1 MIDVIFNF
9 LIQFDLLIKNNLELS
24 LILYFLFS
32 FLFFTFSLPGSL
44 IIILA
49 SSFFFGFI
57 TGFIINITT
66 IVLGSLCF
74 FLFFKNLFKKYFNKQ
89 IEKFSYKLNTII
101 KKSSFE
107 YLVLLRLIFGVP
119 LFVQNLFL
127 STLNISKTKF
137 IITSFI
143 GFSPAIIIFTYLG
156 SKLLQVYEIKNIS
169 YRDIFTNEFIFIL
182 ILFILFLIF
191 RIIYNYKKND

>member
-1 MIDVIFNF
+1 MIDIIFNF

-74 FLFFKNLFKKYFNKQ
+74 FLFFKNIFKKYFNKQ
-89 IEKFSYKLNTII
+89 IEKFSDKLNKII

-137 IITSFI
+137 IISSFI
-143 GFSPAIIIFTYLG
+143 GFTPYF
-156 SKLLQVYEIKNIS
+156 LLFSFIGNQFSNLIEVKEFQLSNILS
-169 YRDIFTNEFIFIL
+169 FELIL
-182 ILFILFLIF
+182 IFLLLIVSLLLRIF
-191 RIIYNYKKND
+191 FKFK

>member
-89 IEKFSYKLNTII
+89 IEKFSDKLNTII

-137 IITSFI
+137 IISSFI
-143 GFSPAIIIFTYLG
+143 GFTPYFLLFSFIGNQFSNLIEIKEFQLSNILSFELILIFLLLIIF
-156 SKLLQVYEIKNIS
+156 LLL
-169 YRDIFTNEFIFIL
+169 RIFFKF
-182 ILFILFLIF
+182 
-191 RIIYNYKKND
+191 K

>member
-74 FLFFKNLFKKYFNKQ
+74 FLFFKNIFKKYFNKQ
-89 IEKFSYKLNTII
+89 IEKFSDKLNKII

-137 IITSFI
+137 IISSFI
-143 GFSPAIIIFTYLG
+143 GFTPYF
-156 SKLLQVYEIKNIS
+156 LLFSFIGNQFSNLIEIKEFQLSNILS
-169 YRDIFTNEFIFIL
+169 FELIL
-182 ILFILFLIF
+182 IFLLLIF
-191 RIIYNYKKND
+191 FLLIRIFFKFK

>member
-89 IEKFSYKLNTII
+89 IEKFSDKLNTII

-137 IITSFI
+137 IISSFVGFTPYFLLFSFI
-143 GFSPAIIIFTYLG
+143 GNQFSNLI
-156 SKLLQVYEIKNIS
+156 EIKEFQLSNILS
-169 YRDIFTNEFIFIL
+169 FELIL
-182 ILFILFLIF
+182 IFLILIILLLV
-191 RIIYNYKKND
+191 RIFFKFK

>member
-74 FLFFKNLFKKYFNKQ
+74 FLFFKNIFKKYFNKQ
-89 IEKFSYKLNTII
+89 IEKFSDKLNKII

-137 IITSFI
+137 IISSFI
-143 GFSPAIIIFTYLG
+143 GFTPYFLLFSFIGNQFSDLIEVKEFKLSNILSFELILIFLILIIF
-156 SKLLQVYEIKNIS
+156 LLI
-169 YRDIFTNEFIFIL
+169 RIFFKF
-182 ILFILFLIF
+182 
-191 RIIYNYKKND
+191 K

>member
-89 IEKFSYKLNTII
+89 IEKFSDKLNTII

-137 IITSFI
+137 IISSFI
-143 GFSPAIIIFTYLG
+143 GFTPYF
-156 SKLLQVYEIKNIS
+156 LLFSFIGNQFSNLIEVKEFQLSNILS
-169 YRDIFTNEFIFIL
+169 FELIL
-182 ILFILFLIF
+182 IFLILIILLLL
-191 RIIYNYKKND
+191 RIFFKFK

>member
-9 LIQFDLLIKNNLELS
+9 LLQFDLLIKNNLELS

-74 FLFFKNLFKKYFNKQ
+74 FLFFKNIFKKYFNKQ
-89 IEKFSYKLNTII
+89 IEKFSDKLNKII

-127 STLNISKTKF
+127 STLKISKTKF
-137 IITSFI
+137 IISSFI
-143 GFSPAIIIFTYLG
+143 GFTPYFLLFSFIGNQFSDLIEVKEFQLSNFLSFELILIFLLLIIF
-156 SKLLQVYEIKNIS
+156 LLL
-169 YRDIFTNEFIFIL
+169 RIFFKF
-182 ILFILFLIF
+182 
-191 RIIYNYKKND
+191 K

>member
-1 MIDVIFNF
+1 MIDIIFNF

-89 IEKFSYKLNTII
+89 IEKFSDKLDKII

-137 IITSFI
+137 IISSFI
-143 GFSPAIIIFTYLG
+143 GFTPYFLLFSFIGNQFSDLIEVKEFQLSNILSFELILIFLLLIIF
-156 SKLLQVYEIKNIS
+156 LLL
-169 YRDIFTNEFIFIL
+169 RIFFKF
-182 ILFILFLIF
+182 
-191 RIIYNYKKND
+191 K

>member
-9 LIQFDLLIKNNLELS
+9 LLQFDLLIKNNLELS

-32 FLFFTFSLPGSL
+32 FLYFTFSLPGSL

-74 FLFFKNLFKKYFNKQ
+74 FLFFKNIFKKYLNKQ
-89 IEKFSYKLNTII
+89 IEKFSDKLNKII

-137 IITSFI
+137 IISSFI
-143 GFSPAIIIFTYLG
+143 GFTPYFLLFSYIGNQFSDLIEVKEFQLSNILSFELILIFLLLIIF
-156 SKLLQVYEIKNIS
+156 LLL
-169 YRDIFTNEFIFIL
+169 RIFFKF
-182 ILFILFLIF
+182 
-191 RIIYNYKKND
+191 K

>member
-74 FLFFKNLFKKYFNKQ
+74 FLFFKNIFKKYFNKQ
-89 IEKFSYKLNTII
+89 IEKFSDKLNKII

-127 STLNISKTKF
+127 STLNISKSKF
-137 IITSFI
+137 IISSFI
-143 GFSPAIIIFTYLG
+143 GFTPYFLLFSFIGNQFSDLIEIKEFQLSNILSFELILIFLLLIIF
-156 SKLLQVYEIKNIS
+156 LLL
-169 YRDIFTNEFIFIL
+169 RIFFKF
-182 ILFILFLIF
+182 
-191 RIIYNYKKND
+191 K

>member
-74 FLFFKNLFKKYFNKQ
+74 FLFFKNIFKKYFNKQ
-89 IEKFSYKLNTII
+89 IEKFSDKLNKII

-107 YLVLLRLIFGVP
+107 YLVLLRLVIGVP

-127 STLNISKTKF
+127 STLNISKSKF
-137 IITSFI
+137 LISSFI
-143 GFSPAIIIFTYLG
+143 GFTPYFLLFSFIGNQFSDLIEVKEFQLSNILSFELILIFLLLIIF
-156 SKLLQVYEIKNIS
+156 LLL
-169 YRDIFTNEFIFIL
+169 RIFFKF
-182 ILFILFLIF
+182 
-191 RIIYNYKKND
+191 K

>member
-74 FLFFKNLFKKYFNKQ
+74 FLFFKNIFKKYFNKQ
-89 IEKFSYKLNTII
+89 IEKFSDKLNKII

-137 IITSFI
+137 IISSFI
-143 GFSPAIIIFTYLG
+143 GFTPYFLLFSYIGNQFSDLIEVKEFQLSNILSFELILIFFLLIIF
-156 SKLLQVYEIKNIS
+156 LLI
-169 YRDIFTNEFIFIL
+169 RIFFKF
-182 ILFILFLIF
+182 
-191 RIIYNYKKND
+191 K

>member
-24 LILYFLFS
+24 LISYFLFS

-89 IEKFSYKLNTII
+89 IEKFSDKLNTII

-137 IITSFI
+137 IISSFI
-143 GFSPAIIIFTYLG
+143 GFTPYF
-156 SKLLQVYEIKNIS
+156 LLFSFIGNQFSNLIEVKEFQLSNILS
-169 YRDIFTNEFIFIL
+169 FELIL
-182 ILFILFLIF
+182 IFLILIILLLI
-191 RIIYNYKKND
+191 RIFFKFK

>member
-74 FLFFKNLFKKYFNKQ
+74 FLFFKNIFKKYFNKQ
-89 IEKFSYKLNTII
+89 IEKFSDKLNTII

-119 LFVQNLFL
+119 LFVQNLFI

-137 IITSFI
+137 IFSSFI
-143 GFSPAIIIFTYLG
+143 GFTPYFLLFSFIGNQFSDLIEVKEFQLSNILSFELILVFLILIIF
-156 SKLLQVYEIKNIS
+156 LLI
-169 YRDIFTNEFIFIL
+169 RIFFKF
-182 ILFILFLIF
+182 
-191 RIIYNYKKND
+191 K

>member
-89 IEKFSYKLNTII
+89 IEKFSDKLNTII

-137 IITSFI
+137 IISSFI
-143 GFSPAIIIFTYLG
+143 GFTPYF
-156 SKLLQVYEIKNIS
+156 LLFSFIGNQFSNLIEVKEFQLSNILS
-169 YRDIFTNEFIFIL
+169 FESIL
-182 ILFILFLIF
+182 IFLLLIMFLLLRIF
-191 RIIYNYKKND
+191 FKFK

>member
-89 IEKFSYKLNTII
+89 IEKFSDKLNKII

-137 IITSFI
+137 IISSFI
-143 GFSPAIIIFTYLG
+143 GFTPYF
-156 SKLLQVYEIKNIS
+156 LLFSFIGNQFSDLIEVKEFQLSNILS
-169 YRDIFTNEFIFIL
+169 FELIL
-182 ILFILFLIF
+182 IFLILIILLLL
-191 RIIYNYKKND
+191 RIFFKFK

>member
-74 FLFFKNLFKKYFNKQ
+74 FLFFKNIFNKYFNKQ
-89 IEKFSYKLNTII
+89 IEKFSDKLNKII

-107 YLVLLRLIFGVP
+107 YLVLLRFVIGVP

-127 STLNISKTKF
+127 STLNISKSKF
-137 IITSFI
+137 LISSFI
-143 GFSPAIIIFTYLG
+143 GFTPYFLLFSFIGNQFSDLIEVKEFQLSNILSFELILIFLLLIIF
-156 SKLLQVYEIKNIS
+156 LLL
-169 YRDIFTNEFIFIL
+169 RIFFKF
-182 ILFILFLIF
+182 
-191 RIIYNYKKND
+191 K

>member
-74 FLFFKNLFKKYFNKQ
+74 FLFFKNLFKKYLNKQ
-89 IEKFSYKLNTII
+89 IEKFSDKLNTII

-137 IITSFI
+137 IISSFI
-143 GFSPAIIIFTYLG
+143 GFTPYF
-156 SKLLQVYEIKNIS
+156 LLFSFIGNQFSDLIEVKEFQLSNILS
-169 YRDIFTNEFIFIL
+169 FELIL
-182 ILFILFLIF
+182 IFLILIILLLI
-191 RIIYNYKKND
+191 RIFFKFK

>member
-1 MIDVIFNF
+1 MIDIIFNF

-74 FLFFKNLFKKYFNKQ
+74 FLFFKNLFEKYFNKQ
-89 IEKFSYKLNTII
+89 IEKFSDKLNKII

-137 IITSFI
+137 IISSFI
-143 GFSPAIIIFTYLG
+143 GFTPYFLLFSFIGNQFSDLIEIQEFQLSNILSFELILIF
-156 SKLLQVYEIKNIS
+156 LLL
-169 YRDIFTNEFIFIL
+169 FIFL
-182 ILFILFLIF
+182 LLRIF
-191 RIIYNYKKND
+191 FKFK

>member
-74 FLFFKNLFKKYFNKQ
+74 FLFFKNIFKKYFNKQ
-89 IEKFSYKLNTII
+89 IEKFSDKLNKII

-137 IITSFI
+137 IISSFI
-143 GFSPAIIIFTYLG
+143 GFTPYF
-156 SKLLQVYEIKNIS
+156 LLFSFIGNQFSDLIEIKEFQLSNILS
-169 YRDIFTNEFIFIL
+169 FELIL
-182 ILFILFLIF
+182 IFLLLIF
-191 RIIYNYKKND
+191 FLLLRIFFKFK

>member
-89 IEKFSYKLNTII
+89 IEKFSDKLNKII

-137 IITSFI
+137 IISSFI
-143 GFSPAIIIFTYLG
+143 GFTPYFLLFSFIGNQFSDLIEVKEFQLSNILSFELILIFLLLIIF
-156 SKLLQVYEIKNIS
+156 LLL
-169 YRDIFTNEFIFIL
+169 RIFFKF
-182 ILFILFLIF
+182 
-191 RIIYNYKKND
+191 K

>member
-44 IIILA
+44 LIILA

-89 IEKFSYKLNTII
+89 IEKFSDKLNKII

-137 IITSFI
+137 IISSFVGFTPYFLLFSFI
-143 GFSPAIIIFTYLG
+143 GNQFSNLI
-156 SKLLQVYEIKNIS
+156 EIKEFQLSNILS
-169 YRDIFTNEFIFIL
+169 FELIL
-182 ILFILFLIF
+182 IFLILIILLLI
-191 RIIYNYKKND
+191 RIFFKFK

>member
-74 FLFFKNLFKKYFNKQ
+74 FLFFKNIFKKYFNKQ
-89 IEKFSYKLNTII
+89 IEKFSDKLNKII

-107 YLVLLRLIFGVP
+107 YLVLLRLIFGLP

-137 IITSFI
+137 IISSFI
-143 GFSPAIIIFTYLG
+143 GFTPYFLLFSFIGNQFSDLIEVKEFQLSIILSFEL
-156 SKLLQVYEIKNIS
+156 
-169 YRDIFTNEFIFIL
+169 IL
-182 ILFILFLIF
+182 IFLLLVIF
-191 RIIYNYKKND
+191 LLLRIFFKFK

>member
-44 IIILA
+44 MIILA

-74 FLFFKNLFKKYFNKQ
+74 FLFFKNIFKKYFNKQ
-89 IEKFSYKLNTII
+89 IEKFSDKLNKII

-107 YLVLLRLIFGVP
+107 YLVLLRLILGVP

-137 IITSFI
+137 IISSFI
-143 GFSPAIIIFTYLG
+143 GFTPYFLLFSFIGNQFSDLIEVKEFQLINILSFELILIFLLLIIF
-156 SKLLQVYEIKNIS
+156 LLL
-169 YRDIFTNEFIFIL
+169 RIFFKF
-182 ILFILFLIF
+182 
-191 RIIYNYKKND
+191 K

>member
-1 MIDVIFNF
+1 MIDVVFNF

-89 IEKFSYKLNTII
+89 IEKFSDKLNTII

-137 IITSFI
+137 IISSFI
-143 GFSPAIIIFTYLG
+143 GFTPYFLLFSFIGNQFSNLIEVKEFQLSNILSFELILIFLLLIIF
-156 SKLLQVYEIKNIS
+156 LLL
-169 YRDIFTNEFIFIL
+169 RIFFKF
-182 ILFILFLIF
+182 
-191 RIIYNYKKND
+191 K

>member
-89 IEKFSYKLNTII
+89 IEKFSDKLNKII

-137 IITSFI
+137 IISSFI
-143 GFSPAIIIFTYLG
+143 GFTPYFLLFSFIGNQFSNLIEIKEFQLSNILSFELILIFLLLIIF
-156 SKLLQVYEIKNIS
+156 LLL
-169 YRDIFTNEFIFIL
+169 RIFFKF
-182 ILFILFLIF
+182 
-191 RIIYNYKKND
+191 K

>member
-9 LIQFDLLIKNNLELS
+9 LLQFDLLIKNNLELS

-32 FLFFTFSLPGSL
+32 FLFFTLSLPGSL
-44 IIILA
+44 LIILA

-74 FLFFKNLFKKYFNKQ
+74 FVFFKNIFKKYFNQ
-89 IEKFSYKLNTII
+89 QFEKFSDKLNKII

-137 IITSFI
+137 IISSFI
-143 GFSPAIIIFTYLG
+143 GFTPYFLLFSFIGNQFSDLIEVKEFQLSNILSFELILIFLLLIIF
-156 SKLLQVYEIKNIS
+156 LLI
-169 YRDIFTNEFIFIL
+169 RIFFKF
-182 ILFILFLIF
+182 
-191 RIIYNYKKND
+191 K

>member
-9 LIQFDLLIKNNLELS
+9 LLQFDLLIKNNLELS
-24 LILYFLFS
+24 VILYSLFS

-74 FLFFKNLFKKYFNKQ
+74 FLFFKNIFKKYFNKQ
-89 IEKFSYKLNTII
+89 IEKFSDKLNKII

-137 IITSFI
+137 IISSFI
-143 GFSPAIIIFTYLG
+143 GFTPYFLLFSFIGNQFSDLIEIKEFQLSNILSFELILIFLLLIIF
-156 SKLLQVYEIKNIS
+156 LLL
-169 YRDIFTNEFIFIL
+169 RIFFKF
-182 ILFILFLIF
+182 
-191 RIIYNYKKND
+191 K

>member
-1 MIDVIFNF
+1 MTDVIFNF

-32 FLFFTFSLPGSL
+32 FLYFTFSLPGSL

-74 FLFFKNLFKKYFNKQ
+74 FIFFKNIFKKYFNKQ
-89 IEKFSYKLNTII
+89 IEKFSDKLNKII

-137 IITSFI
+137 IISSFI
-143 GFSPAIIIFTYLG
+143 GFTPYFLLFSFIGNQFSDLIEVKEFQLSNILSFELILIFLLLIIF
-156 SKLLQVYEIKNIS
+156 LL
-169 YRDIFTNEFIFIL
+169 
-182 ILFILFLIF
+182 F
-191 RIIYNYKKND
+191 RIFFKFK

>member
-1 MIDVIFNF
+1 MIDIIFNF

-89 IEKFSYKLNTII
+89 IEKFSDKLNKII

-137 IITSFI
+137 IISSFI
-143 GFSPAIIIFTYLG
+143 GFTPYFLLFSFIGNQFSDLIEVKEFQLSNILSFELILIFLLLIIF
-156 SKLLQVYEIKNIS
+156 LLL
-169 YRDIFTNEFIFIL
+169 RIFFKF
-182 ILFILFLIF
+182 
-191 RIIYNYKKND
+191 K

>member
-74 FLFFKNLFKKYFNKQ
+74 FLFFKNIFKKYFNKQ
-89 IEKFSYKLNTII
+89 IEKFSDKLNKII

-137 IITSFI
+137 IISSFI
-143 GFSPAIIIFTYLG
+143 GFTPYFLLFSFIGNQFSDLIEVKEFQLSNILSFELILIFLILIIF
-156 SKLLQVYEIKNIS
+156 LLIK
-169 YRDIFTNEFIFIL
+169 IFLKF
-182 ILFILFLIF
+182 
-191 RIIYNYKKND
+191 K

>member
-74 FLFFKNLFKKYFNKQ
+74 FLFFKNIFKKYFNKQ
-89 IEKFSYKLNTII
+89 IEKFSDKLNKII

-137 IITSFI
+137 IISSFI
-143 GFSPAIIIFTYLG
+143 GFSPYFLLFSFIGNQFSDLIEVKEFQLSNILSFELILIFLILIIF
-156 SKLLQVYEIKNIS
+156 LLL
-169 YRDIFTNEFIFIL
+169 RIFFKF
-182 ILFILFLIF
+182 
-191 RIIYNYKKND
+191 K

>member
-9 LIQFDLLIKNNLELS
+9 LFQFDLLIKNNLELS

-74 FLFFKNLFKKYFNKQ
+74 FLFFKNIFKKYFNKQ
-89 IEKFSYKLNTII
+89 IEKFSDKLNKII

-137 IITSFI
+137 IISSFI
-143 GFSPAIIIFTYLG
+143 GFTPYFLLFSFIGNQFSDLIEVKEFQLSNILSFELILIFLLLIIF
-156 SKLLQVYEIKNIS
+156 LLL
-169 YRDIFTNEFIFIL
+169 RIFFKF
-182 ILFILFLIF
+182 
-191 RIIYNYKKND
+191 K

>member
-1 MIDVIFNF
+1 MIDFIFSF

-74 FLFFKNLFKKYFNKQ
+74 FLFFKNIFKKYFNKQ
-89 IEKFSYKLNTII
+89 IEKFSDKLNKII

-137 IITSFI
+137 IISSFI
-143 GFSPAIIIFTYLG
+143 GFTPYFLLFSFIGNQFSDLIEVKEFQLSNILSFELILIFLILIIF
-156 SKLLQVYEIKNIS
+156 LLL
-169 YRDIFTNEFIFIL
+169 RIFLKF
-182 ILFILFLIF
+182 
-191 RIIYNYKKND
+191 K

>member
-74 FLFFKNLFKKYFNKQ
+74 FLFFKNIFKKYFNKQ
-89 IEKFSYKLNTII
+89 IEKFSDKLNTII

-137 IITSFI
+137 IISSFI
-143 GFSPAIIIFTYLG
+143 GFTPYFLLFSFIGNQFSDLIEVKEFQLSNILSFELILIFLISIIF
-156 SKLLQVYEIKNIS
+156 LLI
-169 YRDIFTNEFIFIL
+169 RIFFKF
-182 ILFILFLIF
+182 
-191 RIIYNYKKND
+191 K

>member
-74 FLFFKNLFKKYFNKQ
+74 FLFFKNIFKKYFNKQ
-89 IEKFSYKLNTII
+89 IEKFSHKLNKII

-107 YLVLLRLIFGVP
+107 YLVLLRLILGVP

-137 IITSFI
+137 IISSFI
-143 GFSPAIIIFTYLG
+143 GFTPYFLLFSFIGNQFSNLIEIKEFQLSNILSFELILIFLILIIF
-156 SKLLQVYEIKNIS
+156 LLL
-169 YRDIFTNEFIFIL
+169 RIFFKF
-182 ILFILFLIF
+182 
-191 RIIYNYKKND
+191 K

>member
-74 FLFFKNLFKKYFNKQ
+74 FLFFKNIFKKYFNKQ
-89 IEKFSYKLNTII
+89 IEKFSDKLNTII

-137 IITSFI
+137 IISSFI
-143 GFSPAIIIFTYLG
+143 GFTPYF
-156 SKLLQVYEIKNIS
+156 LLISFIGNQFSDLIEVKEFQLSNILS
-169 YRDIFTNEFIFIL
+169 FELIL
-182 ILFILFLIF
+182 IFLILIILLLI
-191 RIIYNYKKND
+191 RIFFKFK

>member
-74 FLFFKNLFKKYFNKQ
+74 FLFFKNIFKKYFNKQ
-89 IEKFSYKLNTII
+89 IEKFSDKLNKII

-137 IITSFI
+137 IISSFI
-143 GFSPAIIIFTYLG
+143 GFTPYFLLFSFIGNQFSDLIELKEFRLSNILSFELILIFLILIIF
-156 SKLLQVYEIKNIS
+156 LLI
-169 YRDIFTNEFIFIL
+169 RIFFKF
-182 ILFILFLIF
+182 
-191 RIIYNYKKND
+191 K